1 MIRFLIYLTYSRCLK
16 KNLIGSIRYT
26 CCCCSFCW
34 WMIFLIAAR
43 WGVLCYIT
51 QLAGLAKANGRTIF
65 SCLFFCFFEF
75 YYFSTCCQRFCFT
88 VFVCVNKPD
97 RVVKWHFFNF
107 SVTDTFFFRND
118 KTTASTIRR
127 EYESLPAQKG
137 FFLFLRK
144 KWNVCV
150 NLNSKLRFIIIF
162 RFILQNSNDSMK
174 KNLHEHEEKHCGKI
188 ISHFY
193 F

>member
-1 MIRFLIYLTYSRCLK
+1 M
-16 KNLIGSIRYT
+16 
-26 CCCCSFCW
+26 
-34 WMIFLIAAR
+34 AA
-43 WGVLCYIT
+43 
-51 QLAGLAKANGRTIF
+51 
-65 SCLFFCFFEF
+65 LFFLAFFLFFWF

-107 SVTDTFFFRND
+107 SVTDTFFFFRND

-127 EYESLPAQKG
+127 EYESLPAQRGFLG
-137 FFLFLRK
+137 FFLFFCWK
-144 KWNVCV
+144 KCNVCV

-162 RFILQNSNDSMK
+162 RFILQKSNDSMK
-174 KNLHEHEEKHCGKI
+174 KNPHEHEEKHCGKI